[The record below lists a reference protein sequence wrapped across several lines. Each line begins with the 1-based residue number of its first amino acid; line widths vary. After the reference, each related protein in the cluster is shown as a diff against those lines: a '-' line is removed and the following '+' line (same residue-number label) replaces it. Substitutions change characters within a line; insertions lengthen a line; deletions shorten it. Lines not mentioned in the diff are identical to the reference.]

1 LSNAEFA
8 HTRFSFQRRPT
19 PVPGD
24 MRIAW
29 RVSLILLMLAA
40 SRSNRASLA
49 KLHILNDAIRSNQ
62 ISRLRDATDAETK
75 ILPWNLR
82 VEPAFARAIDFVVGE
97 RLAEWT
103 KAGGRASLQL
113 TLTGL
118 AAAKELDKVEDA
130 LEQER
135 AIIAEHAKK
144 LTEIRV
150 SALLGERPA
159 L

>member
-1 LSNAEFA
+1 
-8 HTRFSFQRRPT
+8 
-19 PVPGD
+19 
-24 MRIAW
+24 M
-29 RVSLILLMLAA
+29 
-40 SRSNRASLA
+40 
-49 KLHILNDAIRSNQ
+49 
-62 ISRLRDATDAETK
+62 
-75 ILPWNLR
+75 R

-97 RLAEWT
+97 RLAGWT

-118 AAAKELDKVEDA
+118 AAAEKLDKVEDA

>member
-1 LSNAEFA
+1 
-8 HTRFSFQRRPT
+8 
-19 PVPGD
+19 

-29 RVSLILLMLAA
+29 RVPLILLMLVA

-49 KLHILNDAIRSNQ
+49 KLHILNDAIRSGQ
-62 ISRLRDATDAETK
+62 VSRLRDATDADAK

-103 KAGGRASLQL
+103 KMGGRASLQL
-113 TLTGL
+113 TATGL
-118 AAAKELDKVEDA
+118 AAATGIDSVRDA

-135 AIIAEHAKK
+135 AIISEYAKK
-144 LTEIRV
+144 LTEVRV

-159 L
+159 A

>member
-1 LSNAEFA
+1 MSNPEFA

-29 RVSLILLMLAA
+29 RVSLILLMLVA

-62 ISRLRDATDAETK
+62 VARLRDATDADAK

-97 RLAEWT
+97 RLAKWT
-103 KAGGRASLQL
+103 KTGGRASLQL
-113 TLTGL
+113 TGTGQ
-118 AAAKELDKVEDA
+118 AAAAAIDKVEDA

-135 AIIAEHAKK
+135 AVISEHAKK
-144 LTEIRV
+144 LTETRV

-159 L
+159 S